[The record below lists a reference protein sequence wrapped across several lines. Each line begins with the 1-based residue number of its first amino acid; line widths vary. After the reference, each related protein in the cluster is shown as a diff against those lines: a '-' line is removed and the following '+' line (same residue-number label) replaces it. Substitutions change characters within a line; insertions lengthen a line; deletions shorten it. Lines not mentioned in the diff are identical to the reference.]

1 MAGMASKANSL
12 AAALRSRMVGPGT
25 KRARFADLAALGDDS
40 RCEVINGVLVEKARP
55 SAEHGASQGGIVSLL
70 AHRFHR
76 RPGGR
81 WPGGWWFG
89 TEVDVE
95 YETHEVYLHDVVG
108 WRRDRVPERPTGRP
122 VRIRPDWA
130 CELVSPSN
138 EKRDRVDKF
147 QVLHANGVPHYWIG
161 DPLEQTL
168 IVHRWQPQGY
178 LVVLTAAAGDTI
190 RAEPFDAVELR
201 VSALFGVEDDDE

>member
-1 MAGMASKANSL
+1 MVAPRTKLAG
-12 AAALRSRMVGPGT
+12 
-25 KRARFADLAALGDDS
+25 FADLAALGDDS
-40 RCEVINGVLVEKARP
+40 RCEVIHGVIVEKAAP
-55 SAEHGASQGGIVSLL
+55 SAEHGASQIGIGSVLSR
-70 AHRFHR
+70 RFQR

-89 TEVDVE
+89 TEIDVE
-95 YETHEVYLHDVVG
+95 YETHEIYLHDIVG
-108 WRRDRVPERPTGRP
+108 WRRDRVPERPAGRP
-122 VRIRPDWA
+122 VRTRPDWA

-147 QVLHANGVPHYWIG
+147 QVLHRNGVPHYWLG
-161 DPLEQTL
+161 DPIEQTL
-168 IVHRWQPQGY
+168 VIHRWQPQGY

-201 VSALFGVEDDDE
+201 VSSLFGIEDDDE

>member
-1 MAGMASKANSL
+1 ML
-12 AAALRSRMVGPGT
+12 PRS
-25 KRARFADLAALGDDS
+25 
-40 RCEVINGVLVEKARP
+40 
-55 SAEHGASQGGIVSLL
+55 SLL
-70 AHRFHR
+70 SRRFQR
-76 RPGGR
+76 RTGGR

-89 TEVDVE
+89 SEIDVE
-95 YETHEVYLHDVVG
+95 YETHEIYLHDIVG

-138 EKRDRVDKF
+138 AKRDRVDKF
-147 QVLHANGVPHYWIG
+147 QILHANGVPHYWIG

-178 LVVLTAAAGDTI
+178 LVVLTAAAGDVI

-201 VSALFGVEDDDE
+201 VSSLFGIEDDDE